1 MHHWWKHKRGQP
13 LFNNFNQNYIL
24 QIYLPSDSS
33 IPLRGIYA
41 RNISVWAWNKAWS
54 RLFMASLFVV
64 WRNKSNL
71 LISRGWLRRS
81 WSMHRME
88 YHVRESLSHVRL
100 CDHMDCG
107 LPGSSAHGILQA
119 RILER
124 VAMPFSRGSSWPRNQ
139 TWVFCIAGRFF
150 TIIHLP
156 KTQFMKLLSM
166 YWPENVS
173 RIFH

>member
-88 YHVRESLSHVRL
+88 YHVRVKTVRKAFKAAYFPSVLSHTATFFPLHVFYTSNNTYMQHSMNFFPPWDL
-100 CDHMDCG
+100 CNDHTLLFDY
-107 LPGSSAHGILQA
+107 LLRIIL
-119 RILER
+119 IPIFLLLLN
-124 VAMPFSRGSSWPRNQ
+124 S
-139 TWVFCIAGRFF
+139 
-150 TIIHLP
+150 
-156 KTQFMKLLSM
+156 QFL
-166 YWPENVS
+166 
-173 RIFH
+173 